1 MTTTPAATAT
11 TSTAA
16 STATKRRAKST
27 AMANKI
33 PVCHLT
39 IQFILIEKSA

>member
-11 TSTAA
+11 TSTAEA
-16 STATKRRAKST
+16 TATKQRAKST

>member
-16 STATKRRAKST
+16 ATATKQRAKST

>member
-1 MTTTPAATAT
+1 MTTTPAAAAT
-11 TSTAA
+11 
-16 STATKRRAKST
+16 TATKQLAKST

-33 PVCHLT
+33 AVCHLT